1 MIDHMK
7 QVLVQL
13 DDDLAERLEAVA
25 PAKSHKQSEFVRGA
39 IARAL
44 QDAMEANTRAAY
56 ARWPDEGSSVNP
68 REWAPESE
76 AVHPSPPTRAR
87 RARRDKKR

>member
-1 MIDHMK
+1 MK

-13 DDDLAERLEAVA
+13 DDELAERLEEIA
-25 PAKSHKQSEFVRGA
+25 PAKSHKRSEFVRAA

-44 QDAMEANTRAAY
+44 LEAMESRTRDAY
-56 ARWPDEGSSVNP
+56 ARWPDEPSAFDP

-76 AVHPSPPTRAR
+76 AVHPPS
-87 RARRDKKR
+87 RRDEPRRRNKAR